1 MLKQLQTIENQ
12 QRSLKRFFKEKIGK
26 WRHLVFTD
34 PFQYHHVLRT
44 DVVETFS
51 LRHLFKFSP
60 CMSTLIIGKFLIS
73 MCEKTYTGGPRLTRM
88 TGPGENRVR

>member
-34 PFQYHHVLRT
+34 PLQNHHVQRT
-44 DVVETFS
+44 DVVHKDFS
-51 LRHLFKFSP
+51 LLLMWHHFKFLPYMS
-60 CMSTLIIGKFLIS
+60 STLGPDRLI
-73 MCEKTYTGGPRLTRM
+73 L
-88 TGPGENRVR
+88 